1 MKRQSWIEPKADI
14 SIKRQCV
21 LASVCRAT
29 VYVKRKPKQ
38 EQERDATL
46 MRLIDQEYMRHPYY
60 GSRKMVVYLAMQ
72 GQRINRKCVQRLM
85 RSMGLQ
91 AMAPSP
97 NTSRPHPAHKVYPYL
112 LRGVSIV
119 RPNQVWSSDITYIR
133 LAHGFAYLTVV
144 LDWYSRCVLSWRISN
159 TMDARFCV
167 DCLEEA
173 LAHYGKPEVFNSDQG
188 SQYTSTEFTAVLKRE
203 GAQAVSMDK
212 APASNRSRSAVTA
225 PTGCVPRP
233 QTPIGLVLGKEQYLF
248 KFKTQNGVAP
258 SSCVVTEQT

>member
-29 VYVKRKPKQ
+29 VYAKRKPKQ

-46 MRLIDQEYMRHPYY
+46 MRLIDQEYTRHPYY

-91 AMAPSP
+91 AMTPSP
-97 NTSRPHPAHKVYPYL
+97 NTSKPKPEHKVYPYL

-144 LDWYSRCVLSWRISN
+144 LDWYSRCVLIWYS
-159 TMDARFCV
+159 F
-167 DCLEEA
+167 
-173 LAHYGKPEVFNSDQG
+173 LAV
-188 SQYTSTEFTAVLKRE
+188 
-203 GAQAVSMDK
+203 
-212 APASNRSRSAVTA
+212 
-225 PTGCVPRP
+225 
-233 QTPIGLVLGKEQYLF
+233 
-248 KFKTQNGVAP
+248 
-258 SSCVVTEQT
+258 

>member
-29 VYVKRKPKQ
+29 VYAKRKPKQ

-46 MRLIDQEYMRHPYY
+46 MSLIDQEYMRHPYY

-97 NTSRPHPAHKVYPYL
+97 NTSKPHPAHKVYPYL

-159 TMDARFCV
+159 TQDARFCV

-188 SQYTSTEFTAVLKRE
+188 SQYTSTDFTAVLKRE
-203 GAQAVSMDK
+203 GVAISMDGRGR
-212 APASNRSRSAVTA
+212 AFDNIFVERLWRSVKHEDVYLKGYATMGQLWLGISAN
-225 PTGCVPRP
+225 
-233 QTPIGLVLGKEQYLF
+233 L
-248 KFKTQNGVAP
+248 
-258 SSCVVTEQT
+258 SCNYC